1 MSLTHLH
8 PEDLFDKEKRGT
20 LTEDERVRLTAHV
33 DQCAVCKMERVLRA
47 DFVDDDE
54 ERISYTSLVEGALGA
69 VARSKPEAE
78 PKPETALDL
87 PAAALAKA
95 KAEPEPESGAVVRTI
110 GKPTAPWRRFALL
123 FAAAFVLVCTAAA
136 ASPQGRSL
144 AKRAGAL
151 LSADGD
157 TRGKLETAP
166 AGNAHATTSTKV
178 EGLPATDAPAV
189 SAENK
194 PGDLIPTVSAATTSA
209 ETRPTAV
216 ALAQATPGNA
226 HVEAPAM
233 PAAQVRDLGRTPP
246 LSTGTPAATPA
257 AVVSSVSSVKA
268 PEAPVAEA
276 PARDEAGALFGL
288 ANDKRRSGDLT
299 GALAAYADLVARFP
313 SSREAATARALRGRI
328 LLEQH
333 DARRA
338 LTEFDAYLAS
348 GRGELREE
356 ALVGRARAFGLL
368 GRTDSERTAWET
380 LLSSFPSSAS
390 ADHARLRLQTLGSR

>member
-8 PEDLFDKEKRGT
+8 PEDLFDKEARGT

-33 DQCAVCKMERVLRA
+33 DQCTVCKMERVLRA
-47 DFVDDDE
+47 DFVDTDE

-69 VARSKPEAE
+69 VARAKPDAATKVE
-78 PKPETALDL
+78 PEPETAQDL
-87 PAAALAKA
+87 PAAALP
-95 KAEPEPESGAVVRTI
+95 KAEPEKNDAVVRTI
-110 GKPTAPWRRFALL
+110 GKPMAPWRRFALL
-123 FAAAFVLVCTAAA
+123 FAAAFVLLCTAAA

-151 LSADGD
+151 LSADD
-157 TRGKLETAP
+157 EPRSKLETAP
-166 AGNAHATTSTKV
+166 AAPSHANATSSNGSSGKVDGLAATADTK
-178 EGLPATDAPAV
+178 PAETAPA
-189 SAENK
+189 
-194 PGDLIPTVSAATTSA
+194 L
-209 ETRPTAV
+209 ETAPEAQPPVV
-216 ALAQATPGNA
+216 ALAQATPVGA
-226 HVEAPAM
+226 RVEAPSAHGA
-233 PAAQVRDLGRTPP
+233 PAGPMGAAGQREPAHAP
-246 LSTGTPAATPA
+246 STASA
-257 AVVSSVSSVKA
+257 AVVAPSPKA
-268 PEAPVAEA
+268 PEAPAAEA
-276 PARDEAGALFGL
+276 PARDEAGALFGI

-299 GALAAYADLVARFP
+299 GALAGYADLVARFP
-313 SSREAATARALRGRI
+313 ASREAATARALRGRI

-380 LLSSFPSSAS
+380 LLSSYPSSAS

>member
-8 PEDLFDKEKRGT
+8 PEDLFDKETRGT

-33 DQCAVCKMERVLRA
+33 DQCTVCKMERVLRA

-78 PKPETALDL
+78 TKPETAADS
-87 PAAALAKA
+87 PAAIKT
-95 KAEPEPESGAVVRTI
+95 ETETEREAVVRKI
-110 GKPTAPWRRFALL
+110 GKPAAPWRRFALL
-123 FAAAFVLVCTAAA
+123 FATAFVLLCTAAA

-157 TRGKLETAP
+157 ERGKVETAP
-166 AGNAHATTSTKV
+166 AGSAHASASTKV
-178 EGLPATDAPAV
+178 EGLPTPEAPIVA
-189 SAENK
+189 AENK
-194 PGDLIPTVSAATTSA
+194 PADLVATVSTATPAEEARPTV
-209 ETRPTAV
+209 
-216 ALAQATPGNA
+216 ALPQGSPGNA
-226 HVEAPAM
+226 RVDAPAM
-233 PAAQVRDLGRTPP
+233 PAAHAHDVGRTPP
-246 LSTGTPAATPA
+246 LGAAGSPAAL
-257 AVVSSVSSVKA
+257 VSGVSSVSSVKA

-276 PARDEAGALFGL
+276 PARDEAGALFGI

-299 GALAAYADLVARFP
+299 GALAGYADLVARFP
-313 SSREAATARALRGRI
+313 SSREASTARALRGRI
-328 LLEQH
+328 FLEQH
-333 DARRA
+333 EARRA

-380 LLSSFPSSAS
+380 LLSSYPSSAS
-390 ADHARLRLQTLGSR
+390 TEHARLRLQTLGSR